1 MGNDLGAVYLSQQT
15 AKRMIDEVLYGKPE
29 PKRKSRFKAMIKKLI
44 K

>member
-29 PKRKSRFKAMIKKLI
+29 PKESHVLKQ
-44 K
+44 